1 MVKYNFRKELT
12 ISAQDQIQRYINMC
26 LNKVL
31 KRKQPWMRSFTCA
44 HTPKA
49 QLTRNRNQLLV
60 DCHIQIISNLQKK
73 RMNYCSYS
81 YQVLIIKVF
90 TILCVLCSTLYLEMK
105 VSECFTVV
113 WLFSVRIR
121 HRLTNL
127 YLFINQQSQD
137 QYLPVSSSKHR
148 KEQVKW

>member
-1 MVKYNFRKELT
+1 
-12 ISAQDQIQRYINMC
+12 MC
-26 LNKVL
+26 
-31 KRKQPWMRSFTCA
+31 SFTCA

-60 DCHIQIISNLQKK
+60 DCHIQIITNLQKEK
-73 RMNYCSYS
+73 MNNCSYS

-90 TILCVLCSTLYLEMK
+90 TILCVFISTLYLEMK

-113 WLFSVRIR
+113 WLLSVWIR

-127 YLFINQQSQD
+127 LSIN
-137 QYLPVSSSKHR
+137 K
-148 KEQVKW
+148 KETITRSVHVFLDKQHKSTANRI